1 MLLISKLTFED
12 IMNFC
17 PKHNR
22 SIYDNIVAA
31 QTDGN
36 VIPFIGAGL
45 SAFCGYK
52 LWGGVLSELAD
63 FIPDEEAKAAALS
76 EIQAYEYEKAA
87 QTILDAYPPMIDQLP
102 GIVSHE
108 KILTYPKDLL
118 HTSAAFVLPY
128 LFTKGLVITTNFD
141 RVIETVY
148 LERFGQPIEVVRP
161 KEQDF
166 LAQLRQNQAL
176 GLFKLHGDI
185 GSSTVTIDDLV
196 FTGAQYEKHYA
207 ENSPLVTELTRWF
220 ENRRLLFVGSS
231 LNVDRTMEV
240 LKRVALSQSGIR
252 HYAIVGCKKSE
263 ITKRLKE
270 LSALGILP
278 IIYDNSDHN
287 AIRVI
292 LERLLEDT
300 SPDSYKEL
308 QELTGIIPVV
318 NKEEH
323 RLSFDSEYFKFT
335 GRIQELHQLEEFCS
349 AEQKVL
355 WWAVT
360 GPGGMGKS
368 RLVYEYIKNKKNDG
382 WAVVRFEANPTR
394 GSSAR
399 GLYELSGWFPKAD
412 KTIVVL
418 DDVQAYMES
427 VCDWLTKVERIPR
440 SEKLRILMI
449 EREGNNYESATWLD
463 DYFCHSDLE
472 EWLYSPCF
480 LNLCPLSD
488 PQLME
493 IMDNYA
499 DAAGKR
505 INSGLLIKTLE
516 KVDPGLKRPMY
527 AIAIADAR
535 CQGKDPT
542 NWSRKEILDTLLN
555 REMRFHYDRLLG
567 LDNRKTK
574 LSKTLKAE
582 LLDLLAIS
590 CINNMIFV
598 DQIPLDRYKTLKKL
612 MDAVNMAPVEFF
624 DRIGLLRPVRL
635 QKIAVDESGH
645 PVKILPETK
654 STYVISLSCP
664 DLLKEHLVLK
674 QVLEKGKLGFLFPKD
689 WEKNPIQLIFLR
701 NIFADYQ
708 DRMNEHRFIFETFL
722 QAVPEKG
729 VCSKI
734 YGHVLWGITLNY
746 PKWAKQAVNRSEQLW
761 RENSQDSEIATF
773 FSNGLVTY
781 LYKDRNVDC
790 KNTIDRL
797 KELYN
802 RFATNDSIA
811 SSYAR
816 GLCFLTSLN
825 DDKLGKNAIDELE
838 DLYSSHPN
846 CQDIVTCLVDGIH
859 NVVRNKG
866 VQEHVV
872 AIERLA
878 VIQRDNPSSI
888 DVVLRLMSRLGNL
901 LRIQNPKDCNDTIGR
916 INRIYNGYA
925 GIEQVQKTYAATLLT
940 KSSVQLSESEIQE
953 TLSSL
958 RKIMNDYPDDKDLQL
973 FYALTMCN
981 LAFIH
986 TSDKRRRS
994 LENLRRFLREHSLT
1008 SADFQSVLR
1017 ELANF
1022 YRYSTPEFQ
1031 DLIMVV

>member
-1 MLLISKLTFED
+1 VLLIYKLTFED

-22 SIYDNIVAA
+22 AIYDNIVAA
-31 QTDGN
+31 QTN
-36 VIPFIGAGL
+36 QQLIPFVGAGL

-52 LWGGVLSELAD
+52 LWGGVLAELAD
-63 FIPDEEAKAAALS
+63 FIPDEEAKLTALS
-76 EIQAYEYEKAA
+76 EIREYKYENAA
-87 QTILDAYPPMIDQLP
+87 QTILDAYPPMMDQLP
-102 GIVSHE
+102 GIVCPE

-118 HTSAAFVLPY
+118 YASAAYVLPY
-128 LFTKGLVITTNFD
+128 LFTGGLVITTNFD

-148 LERFGQPIEVVRP
+148 LEHRGQPIEVVRP
-161 KEQDF
+161 KEQDR

-185 GSSTVTIDDLV
+185 GSSTVTTDDLV
-196 FTGAQYEKHYA
+196 FTGDQYEKHYA
-207 ENSPLVTELTRWF
+207 ENSPLVMELTRWF
-220 ENRRLLFVGSS
+220 ENRRLLFMGSS
-231 LNVDRTMEV
+231 LSVDRTMEV

-252 HYAIVGCKKSE
+252 HYAIIGCQKSE

-270 LSALGILP
+270 TSELGILP
-278 IIYDNSDHN
+278 IIYDNSDHG

-300 SPDSYKEL
+300 NPDSYKEL
-308 QELTGIIPVV
+308 QGVTGIIPIV
-318 NKEEH
+318 NKEER
-323 RLSFDSEYFKFT
+323 RLSFDSDYFEFT
-335 GRIQELHQLEEFCS
+335 GRIQELQQLEEFCS
-349 AEQKVL
+349 AEQKML
-355 WWAVT
+355 WWALT

-368 RLVYEYIKNKKNDG
+368 RLAYEFIKKKKNDG
-382 WAVVRFEANPTR
+382 WKVVRFEANPSRRST
-394 GSSAR
+394 SR
-399 GLYELSGWFPKAD
+399 GLHELPSWFPNAD

-427 VCDWLTKVERIPR
+427 VCGWLTKIERIPR
-440 SEKLRILMI
+440 SGKLRILLI
-449 EREGNNYESATWLD
+449 EREGINFESATWLD
-463 DYFCHSDLE
+463 DYFCNGNLE
-472 EWLYSPCF
+472 EWLYSPRF
-480 LNLCPLSD
+480 LSLHTLSD

-499 DAAGKR
+499 GAAGKR
-505 INSGLLIKTLE
+505 INSGVLIKTLE

-542 NWSRKEILDTLLN
+542 NWSRKEILDTLLD
-555 REMRFHYDRLLG
+555 REMRFHYDRLVG

-598 DQIPLDRYKTLKKL
+598 DQIPLDRYKTLKKV
-612 MDAVNMAPVEFF
+612 MDAVNMAPLEFF
-624 DRIGLLRPVRL
+624 GRIGLLRRIHL
-635 QKIAVDESGH
+635 QKIEVDENGY
-645 PVKILPETK
+645 PVRVLQETK

-664 DLLKEHLVLK
+664 DLLKEHLVLE
-674 QVLEKGKLGFLFPKD
+674 QALGKGKTGLLFPKD
-689 WEKNPIQLIFLR
+689 WAQNPIQLIFLR
-701 NIFADYQ
+701 NIFADYP
-708 DRMNEHRFIFETFL
+708 DRINEHRFIIETFL
-722 QAVPEKG
+722 KAVPENG

-746 PKWAKQAVNRSEQLW
+746 PQWAKQAVNRLEQLW
-761 RENSQDSEIATF
+761 TDNSQDSEIATF

-781 LYKDRNVDC
+781 LYKDRNADY

-802 RFATNDSIA
+802 SFATNDSIA

-825 DDKLGKNAIDELE
+825 DDELGKNAIDELE

-878 VIQRDNPSSI
+878 VIQRDNPSNI

-901 LRIQNPKDCNDTIGR
+901 LRIQNPKDSDDTIGQ
-916 INRIYNGYA
+916 IDRIYNSYA
-925 GIEQVQKTYAATLLT
+925 GIEQVQKTYAATLVT
-940 KSSVQLSESEIQE
+940 KSSVQLSESGIQE

-981 LAFIH
+981 IAFIH
-986 TSDKRRRS
+986 TPDERGQSI
-994 LENLRRFLREHSLT
+994 ENLKCFLLGHSLS
-1008 SADFQSVLR
+1008 SADFRIVLR
-1017 ELANF
+1017 ELANV
-1022 YRYSTPEFQ
+1022 YRYTTPEFQ
-1031 DLIMVV
+1031 DIVSTV